1 MDGLTLLR
9 AAEAAG
15 LTVNVNGDRLVIRG
29 PRSADATARALL
41 EHKPEVMAALA
52 GPADAPRPP
61 LDAEGLP
68 VAPCRACGGRSFWRW
83 PQSSPR
89 HHPRAWFCYRCTPIP
104 PEAGPCDACC
114 LPPTSA
120 RPSAAS

>member
-1 MDGLTLLR
+1 MDGLALLR
-9 AAEAAG
+9 AADAAG
-15 LTVNVNGDRLVIRG
+15 LSVNVDGDRLVIRG
-29 PRSADATARALL
+29 PRSADATARALI

-52 GPADAPRPP
+52 GPADAPGPP

-68 VAPCRACGGRSFWRW
+68 VAPCPGCGGRSFWRW

-89 HHPRAWFCYRCTPIP
+89 YDPRAWVCLCCTPIP

-114 LPPTSA
+114 LPPINGTSA
-120 RPSAAS
+120 SN